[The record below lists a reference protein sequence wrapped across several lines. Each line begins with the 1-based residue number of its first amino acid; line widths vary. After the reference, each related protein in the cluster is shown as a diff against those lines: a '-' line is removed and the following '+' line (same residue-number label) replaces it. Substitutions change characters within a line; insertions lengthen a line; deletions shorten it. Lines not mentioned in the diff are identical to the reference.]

1 MLPVE
6 FKLHRIT
13 SLDDP
18 WLLPWLELYETAF
31 LPHERVLVAGL
42 LMQIKEKSQGIDDPA
57 FFSAWIGA
65 DDEFKGMA
73 YYEMDQEIGLLW
85 YLAIDPRWRSLGL
98 GADFYRALLKDVQK
112 QAGRMLLFEVEIPAE
127 IQEPEQRLLADRRI
141 RFYRRQGAFLLDGIS
156 YMQYVGSH
164 QPLMP
169 MHLMVHPLSPL
180 TPQQAFDFARLV
192 FGDNLQQTGE
202 LKFI

>member
-42 LMQIKEKSQGIDDPA
+42 LMQIRDQSLGNNYPA
-57 FFSAWIGA
+57 YFSAWIGA

-73 YYEMDQEIGLLW
+73 YYEMDREIGLLW
-85 YLAIDPRWRSLGL
+85 YLAIDPRWRNLGL

-112 QAGRMLLFEVEIPAE
+112 QGGRMLLFEVEIPAE
-127 IQEPEQRLLADRRI
+127 IQEPEQRLLAERRI
-141 RFYRRQGAFLLDGIS
+141 RFYQRQGAFLLDGIS
-156 YMQYVGSH
+156 YKQYVGSH
-164 QPLMP
+164 QPLTP
-169 MHLMVHPLSPL
+169 MHLMVHPLESL
-180 TPQQAFDFARLV
+180 TPQQAFDLARLV